1 MWRKE
6 NLNTILGMQMGATTM
21 ANRMEVPQ
29 ETNNGVAIPLLG
41 ICPDKTV
48 AIPLLG
54 ICPDK
59 TDLKIHAP

>member
-1 MWRKE
+1 
-6 NLNTILGMQMGATTM
+6 MGATTM